1 MDFFLIILLVGSI
14 SVSVAWDVRCRK
26 IPNFVTYLTMCLAL
40 GYHSFSSGAD
50 GLLFSAGGLA
60 LGIGLFIVPYLFGG
74 MGAGDTKL
82 MGAVGAIFGPKGICI
97 ASIMVILAGGV
108 YAMILLAMN
117 PEYVASLVRRLR
129 ATFKTFVLTSQLILI
144 PPGKD
149 EKRPVLVYALPIA
162 VGSLAYVLMR
172 VTGYD
177 LFPELLGDGFELFNI
192 AMY

>member
-1 MDFFLIILLVGSI
+1 
-14 SVSVAWDVRCRK
+14 
-26 IPNFVTYLTMCLAL
+26 
-40 GYHSFSSGAD
+40 
-50 GLLFSAGGLA
+50 
-60 LGIGLFIVPYLFGG
+60 
-74 MGAGDTKL
+74 

-129 ATFKTFVLTSQLILI
+129 ATFKTFVLTAQLILI
-144 PPGKD
+144 PPSKD

-177 LFPELLGDGFELFNI
+177 LFPELLGDGFELFSI